1 MQLYKD
7 WNKEIGRKYGKLTIL
22 SLAGRN
28 KYGHVLFECLCDC
41 GNKTIAEGTR
51 VTHGGTLSCGCL
63 QKETAS
69 KNFSTHRKTN
79 TRLYHIWASIIARC
93 ENVNNNRYKNYGG
106 RGICICDEWRK
117 DFLSFYEWALS
128 NGYNDNLSIDRID
141 VNGNYEPSNCRWAN
155 AKEQANNTTK
165 NRYITYQG
173 ITRTCKQWAE
183 YFGINYKYFHEK
195 LSKCNWDLNKLL
207 EIPYFRE
214 RML

>member
-1 MQLYKD
+1 MYKD

-79 TRLYHIWASIIARC
+79 TRLYHIWGSIIARC
-93 ENVNNNRYKNYGG
+93 ENVKNNRLEY
-106 RGICICDEWRK
+106 DTE
-117 DFLSFYEWALS
+117 YEVVG
-128 NGYNDNLSIDRID
+128 NIFDNP
-141 VNGNYEPSNCRWAN
+141 E
-155 AKEQANNTTK
+155 
-165 NRYITYQG
+165 
-173 ITRTCKQWAE
+173 
-183 YFGINYKYFHEK
+183 
-195 LSKCNWDLNKLL
+195 LL
-207 EIPYFRE
+207 ESE
-214 RML
+214 E